1 MAFFLDEAVEFAAK
15 KHSGQFRIG
24 GSEYITHPIAVANY
38 LKEKG
43 LPSSYQLA
51 GLFHDL
57 LEDTDATEDE
67 IISHSNEEVYRSV
80 VLLTKR
86 KGYEIESYLG
96 AIRDNPMALSVK
108 IADRIHNLHSAKIAP
123 LAFRMKYIAESL
135 DHYKL
140 LAIFSPFYQDFKAAL
155 DTLHQTIT
163 GAYYCYICKEWHDIL
178 SVKMHFI
185 RDNFPLCGNAFDQ
198 YEISIRDYERYL
210 NREE

>member
-1 MAFFLDEAVEFAAK
+1 MAFFWEQAVDYAAK
-15 KHSGQFRIG
+15 KHSGQLRIG

-43 LPSSYQLA
+43 LPIEYQLA

-67 IISHSNEEVYRSV
+67 IIFHSSEDVYRSV
-80 VLLTKR
+80 VILTKR
-86 KGYEIESYLG
+86 KGIDIESYTA
-96 AIRDNPMALSVK
+96 AIRDNPMALAVK

-123 LAFRMKYIAESL
+123 LLFRMKYIAESL
-135 DHYKL
+135 DHYKI

-155 DTLHQTIT
+155 VALQETIT
-163 GAYYCYICKEWHDIL
+163 EEYYCYICKEWHDIL
-178 SVKMHFI
+178 TLRMHYT
-185 RDNFPLCGNAFDQ
+185 RDNFPLCGKAYVQ
-198 YEISIRDYERYL
+198 YEASFRDYERYL